1 MKKACRKHWLA
12 SPPLIQSSSDYLFL
26 TTWWDHHCD
35 NGDAGTSYVT
45 AWRIISSCW
54 SPTECPCPVRQWWV
68 SCPSPA
74 AVCTVYSL
82 LACSVT
88 SLKVGIKVSVKVSV
102 RVGAELNI
110 NCGSRLYSSLF
121 SHLCNKRNTVLAK
134 NPVYYVI
141 YECIII
147 GILCV

>member
-102 RVGAELNI
+102 RVGLELNRQTRLLARHSQHLWYLILIFFTAFWNI
-110 NCGSRLYSSLF
+110 NKITRIF
-121 SHLCNKRNTVLAK
+121 E
-134 NPVYYVI
+134 I
-141 YECIII
+141 
-147 GILCV
+147 